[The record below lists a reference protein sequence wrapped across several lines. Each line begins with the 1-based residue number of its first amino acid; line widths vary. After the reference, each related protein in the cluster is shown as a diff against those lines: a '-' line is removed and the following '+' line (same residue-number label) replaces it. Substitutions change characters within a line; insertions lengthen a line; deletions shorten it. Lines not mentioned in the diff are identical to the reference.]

1 MHDRVSV
8 SALCFLSPQ
17 FVSPTL
23 AEVADNWRILRPHRV
38 SFLGTL
44 VADDLAAARTIVE
57 DGGYEVETITQS
69 PMSGAEL
76 STMIDTAASLG
87 ARSIY
92 GLTGGR
98 GDLTWEEAADSFS
111 RAIAPYGEQG
121 RSAGIAVAIENASPL
136 YADMHLGTSLR
147 DTVAVAESAGIG
159 VVIDI
164 FGCWAESGL
173 RETIERAVPRCP
185 LVQVSDYVF
194 GDRSLPA
201 RAVPG
206 DGGIPLRRI
215 IDWILSAGYE
225 GAFDLELIGP
235 RIEQEGRVEAA
246 RRAADNVSEILVSL
260 GA

>member
-8 SALCFLSPQ
+8 NGLCFLSPQ

-23 AEVADNWRILRPHRV
+23 EQVAANWRELRPHRV

-44 VADDLAAARTIVE
+44 VAQDPDAARAVLD
-57 DGGYEVETITQS
+57 DGGYELETITS
-69 PMSGAEL
+69 GLGAEL
-76 STMIDTAASLG
+76 PGTIGIAARLG
-87 ARSIY
+87 ARSVY
-92 GLTGGR
+92 GLTGVR
-98 GDLTWEEAADSFS
+98 GDGTWEEEVERFS
-111 RAIAPYGEQG
+111 YAIAPCAEQA
-121 RSAGIAVAIENASPL
+121 RAAGVALAIENASPL
-136 YADMHLGTSLR
+136 YADTHLGTSLR
-147 DTVAVAESAGIG
+147 DTATVAEAAGIG
-159 VVIDI
+159 VVIDT
-164 FGCWAESGL
+164 FGCWTEGGL

-185 LVQVSDYVF
+185 LVQVSDWVY

-206 DGGIPLRRI
+206 DGAIPLKRI

-235 RIEQEGRVEAA
+235 RIEEEGRVAAA
-246 RRAADNVSEILVSL
+246 RRAADNVSEILDSL